1 MATRQSVTDF
11 LEKSSE
17 IYKSASDQYEMY
29 LKQEHYNDPEYIE
42 AQLKLEEA
50 VNELNKL
57 TLSAN
62 DEQKEQLYRNRL
74 QLQSLQNQM
83 ILKKSYQ
90 K

>member
-1 MATRQSVTDF
+1 MATRQSVEDF
-11 LEKSSE
+11 LAKSSE
-17 IYKSASDQYEMY
+17 VYDSASEQYETY
-29 LKQEHYNDPEYIE
+29 LKQEHFNDPEYIE
-42 AQLKLEEA
+42 AQVKLEDL

-62 DEQKEQLYRNRL
+62 DQQKELLYRTRL